1 VIDSVNSVKDIIAM
15 DIKTIN
21 TLLSSH
27 CTHQSQWEFENFF
40 LEQQGEFPGRRAQ
53 SVLMRRRELIQLMA
67 LTSSPHL
74 YQDMVNEAAQ
84 LDQWLEARGAQQ
96 LAQDLDSMAAE
107 EAEYWPQRLGREAAV
122 DLLSRGR
129 VSKEVMTRAV
139 LLSEEGY
146 AKFAETCGS
155 ITHVITQAS
164 REVEQAQGYATMPEG
179 MPR

>member
-1 VIDSVNSVKDIIAM
+1 M
-15 DIKTIN
+15 DITTIN

-27 CTHQSQWEFENFF
+27 CTHQSQWEFTNFF

-53 SVLMRRRELIQLMA
+53 SVLTRRKQLA
-67 LTSSPHL
+67 QQLAQQVSPLDHQNL
-74 YQDMVNEAAQ
+74 LNEAVQ
-84 LDQWLEARGAQQ
+84 LDQWLNERGPEQ
-96 LAQDLDSMAAE
+96 LTQDLASLEAD

-155 ITHVITQAS
+155 ITHVITAAS
-164 REVEQAQGYATMPEG
+164 REVEQSQGYVTMPEG